1 VVVTGTR
8 KHGDSID
15 IHSFHCDLALQ
26 VLGPKQR
33 YFVTDDNLSDSKY
46 NRAVRTSGLRHNGA
60 VRTNE
65 GSKVAN
71 KEEYN
76 LRDL

>member
-1 VVVTGTR
+1 M
-8 KHGDSID
+8 
-15 IHSFHCDLALQ
+15 
-26 VLGPKQR
+26 GPKQR
-33 YFVTDDNLSDSKY
+33 CFVTDDNLSDSKY